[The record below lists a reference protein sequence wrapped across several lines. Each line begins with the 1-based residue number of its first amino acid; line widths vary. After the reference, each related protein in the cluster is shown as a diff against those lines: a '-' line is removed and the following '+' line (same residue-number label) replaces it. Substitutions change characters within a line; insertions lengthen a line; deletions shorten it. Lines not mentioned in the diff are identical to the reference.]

1 VFKFSN
7 VGRPAISS
15 TPDVNLNGLQIR
27 TDGSPKNLKNT
38 SCIDGSVE
46 CVFKNIEQ
54 RLITEIYKHDYVIGC
69 VAWLTHFDILAA
81 LATRKGVCIVVQKED
96 FLRPDSGG
104 GPSKEDLRAWYKK
117 VRGICRYDLARHGAG
132 LVSGLSVC
140 GDPYSAAIRCC
151 GVFEKMK
158 KAVPRCHHKF
168 VVFCDGEIE
177 HHEAVAG
184 TDEVCTTGLW
194 KGMLVN
200 PGTPAYNDIHL
211 KPVSVWTGSFN
222 FTQNAVLSFENAV
235 IISNSGIVRAYT
247 AEFEQ
252 VFALSEPLDWKH
264 VYVEPEYRI
273 GT

>member
-1 VFKFSN
+1 MFKFSN
-7 VGRPAISS
+7 FSRAVIDDPAKA
-15 TPDVNLNGLQIR
+15 VNLNGLFISSEE
-27 TDGSPKNLKNT
+27 GPKNLKNA
-38 SCIDGSVE
+38 SCVEGSVE

-104 GPSKEDLRAWYKK
+104 GPSKEDLRTWYEK
-117 VRGICRYDLARHGAG
+117 VRGVCRYDLDRYGAG
-132 LVSGLSVC
+132 LASKLSVC
-140 GDPYSAAIRCC
+140 SSPEMDAIRCC
-151 GVFEKMK
+151 GIFEKTK

-168 VVFCDGEIE
+168 VIFCDTEIE
-177 HHEAVAG
+177 HVEAVVRPPFLG
-184 TDEVCTTGLW
+184 DDGNW
-194 KGMLVN
+194 
-200 PGTPAYNDIHL
+200 PAHDKQHI

-235 IISNSGIVRAYT
+235 IISNPGIVRAYT

-252 VFALSEPLDWKH
+252 VLALSEPLDWKDE
-264 VYVEPEYRI
+264 YVEPEYRI